1 MHTYKFSRDI
11 IFADDHFLSTL
22 IFRCIVT
29 VVTALKNFEDLIFV
43 DDNLPMKAAKM
54 ISLENCT
61 YAAVFLIRSYGA
73 LNGARG
79 CFLGQ

>member
-22 IFRCIVT
+22 TLRCIVT

-43 DDNLPMKAAKM
+43 DDKLPMKAAKM
-54 ISLENCT
+54 MSLENLYVCGSVFDKVLWCT
-61 YAAVFLIRSYGA
+61 KWR
-73 LNGARG
+73 
-79 CFLGQ
+79 